1 MKTAKNSKWIY
12 AAAAELFEI
21 PFFDLLFQAHSIHRK
36 NFSPNEMELCTLLSV
51 KTGACPE
58 DCSYCAQSS
67 RYSTGIKIEKL
78 MEVSDVEAQCKV
90 AKKNGARRF
99 CIGAGWKTPP
109 SKHFAKTLE
118 MVKAIKGEG
127 LEACATLGMISKE
140 QAEQLKE
147 AGLDY
152 YNHNLDTSEEYYKTI
167 ITTRTY
173 QDRLDTLKNVQE
185 AGINV
190 CCGGIIGMGEMR
202 RDRINLLLTLSN
214 LESPPKSVP
223 INLLVP
229 ILGTPLADVEKFD
242 NFEFIRMIAA
252 ARIMLPNSVVR
263 LSAGRENMSK
273 EMQALCFFAG
283 ANSIFYGD
291 KLLTTSNA
299 QANDDLTFLNKLGI
313 KTSN

>member
-78 MEVSDVEAQCKV
+78 MEVSDGEAQCTV

>member
-1 MKTAKNSKWIY
+1 MENAKWNYSNIMK
-12 AAAAELFEI
+12 LFEI
-21 PFFDLLFQAHSIHRK
+21 PFFDLLFQAHSVHRE

-67 RYSTGIKIEKL
+67 KYSTGIKIEKL
-78 MEVSDVEAQCKV
+78 MEVSEVGAHCKV
-90 AKKNGARRF
+90 AKENGARRF

-109 SKHFAKTLE
+109 DKHFAKTLE
-118 MVKAIKGEG
+118 MIKVIKAQG
-127 LEACATLGMISKE
+127 LEACATFGMLSQE
-140 QAEQLKE
+140 QAVQLKE

-173 QDRLDTLKNVQE
+173 QDRLNTLSNVE
-185 AGINV
+185 AAGINI
-190 CCGGIIGMGEMR
+190 CCGGIIGMGESR
-202 RDRINLLLTLSN
+202 EDRINLLLTLAN
-214 LESPPKSVP
+214 LKSPPKSVP

-229 ILGTPLADVEKFD
+229 IPGTPLADVEKLD

-252 ARIMLPNSVVR
+252 ARIMMPNSVVR
-263 LSAGRENMSK
+263 LSAGREGMSK

-291 KLLTTSNA
+291 KLLTTSNSEA
-299 QANDDLTFLNKLGI
+299 EDDLTFLNKLGI
-313 KTSN
+313 KATH